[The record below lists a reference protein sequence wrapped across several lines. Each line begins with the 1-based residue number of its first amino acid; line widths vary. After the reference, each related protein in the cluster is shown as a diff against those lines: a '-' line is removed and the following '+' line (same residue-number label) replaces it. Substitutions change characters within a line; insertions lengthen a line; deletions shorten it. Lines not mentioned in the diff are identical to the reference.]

1 MHAYDFI
8 LGIDEAGLGPIL
20 GPLTVGYAA
29 FQLPAALKPDALV
42 NHDLWQV
49 AGIGREPAE
58 RKKRPVVC
66 DSKKLYTPAK
76 GVLALEEE
84 VLAWA
89 AVAGLDTSS
98 WDALHAGLC
107 PLQREESANY
117 DWYAAPP
124 QPFPL
129 EAGLDRT
136 RLRAQSINRL
146 LDAANVKLAG
156 FGVTPLLEG
165 EFNRAIGRLGS
176 KSKAEFEV
184 ICRVIADLWGRQRHM
199 AVFCDRQGGRERYG
213 HALHAEFPECDISAL
228 FESPKLS
235 TYELSIP
242 SVEGQPR
249 LFIAF
254 AEKGESRTLPV
265 ALASMG
271 AKYVREVM
279 MQQFNQWWAQ
289 HDGALKPTAGYYTDG
304 KRWLQDTRNLRDA
317 IGIPDNRIVRSR

>member
-1 MHAYDFI
+1 MHTYDFI

-20 GPLTVGYAA
+20 GPLTVGYSA
-29 FQLPAALKPDALV
+29 FRLPMALKPDALV
-42 NHDLWQV
+42 SHDLWEV
-49 AGIGREPAE
+49 LGIGREPAE
-58 RKKRPVVC
+58 RKRRPVVC
-66 DSKKLYTPAK
+66 DSKRLYTPAK
-76 GVLALEEE
+76 GVAALEEE

-89 AVAGLDTSS
+89 SAAGLDVSS
-98 WDALHAGLC
+98 WESLHAGFC
-107 PLQREESANY
+107 PLQREKSDNY
-117 DWYAAPP
+117 DWYAAAP

-129 EAGLDRT
+129 EAALDRA
-136 RLRAQSINRL
+136 RLRSQSILRL
-146 LDAANVKLAG
+146 LENAG
-156 FGVTPLLEG
+156 VALHNFGVVPLLEG

-213 HALHAEFPECDISAL
+213 HALHTEFPECDITAL
-228 FESPKLS
+228 FESPQLS

-242 SVEGQPR
+242 SVQGQPR
-249 LFIAF
+249 MFIAF

-279 MQQFNQWWAQ
+279 MHQFNQWWAQ
-289 HDGALKPTAGYYTDG
+289 HDTGLKPTAGYYSDG

-317 IGIPDNRIVRSR
+317 IGIADDRIVRCR